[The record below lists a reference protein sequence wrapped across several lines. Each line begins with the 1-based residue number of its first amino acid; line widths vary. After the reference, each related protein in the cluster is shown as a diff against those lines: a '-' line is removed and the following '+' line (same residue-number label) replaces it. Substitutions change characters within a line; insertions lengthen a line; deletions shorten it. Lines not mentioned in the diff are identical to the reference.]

1 MDERGIPNGK
11 PRNSLVKQ
19 TYDTGDNPIET
30 VEVRYDTGKGILWL
44 DNYSLTDISQDVK
57 NGGDRSNNM
66 KVANNI
72 NSSIVMIYLEKNW
85 FRTHI
90 ITLILVTLLF
100 TGCKQRSEEAGIERV
115 SIAFQKWVGYGP
127 LYLAQEKGFFKEEG
141 IELVFIDEQLD
152 SARRDAF
159 KQGMLDCEAGTI
171 DLLISKRSQ
180 DTPIVA
186 VLEIDHSLGS
196 DGIVATEEI
205 TTIEDLIGKKVA
217 FARDDVGETFI
228 SYLFYKKGLSLEDIT
243 IVPKGP
249 DDAWLTFLN
258 GEVDAAVTWE
268 PWLSKAAEKA
278 GGHILISTKDE
289 PEIIIDTLNVREDI
303 VKNNP
308 ELVKGLMRGWF
319 KALRYYKENPVEAS
333 EIIAKH
339 YDITPEKYR
348 KQAEGLFWED
358 YAAQIRSGEGRGWI
372 KAFNIIVE
380 LKFMNG

>member
-1 MDERGIPNGK
+1 MHTKN
-11 PRNSLVKQ
+11 
-19 TYDTGDNPIET
+19 
-30 VEVRYDTGKGILWL
+30 ILKKITCVMVFAAGTAIGTHEEL
-44 DNYSLTDISQDVK
+44 QRSTDKRKFWV
-57 NGGDRSNNM
+57 
-66 KVANNI
+66 
-72 NSSIVMIYLEKNW
+72 
-85 FRTHI
+85 FC
-90 ITLILVTLLF
+90 LILVTLFF
-100 TGCKQRSEEAGIERV
+100 TGCKQRSEEAGIEKV

-127 LYLAQEKGFFKEEG
+127 LYLAKEKGFFKEEG

-171 DLLISKRSQ
+171 DLLVSKRAQ

-205 TTIEDLIGKKVA
+205 RTIEDLIGKKVA
-217 FARDDVGETFI
+217 FARDNVGETFI

-249 DDAWLTFLN
+249 DDADAWLTFLN

-268 PWLSKAAEKA
+268 PWLSKAAERP

-289 PEIIIDTLNVREDI
+289 PKIIIDTLNVREDI

-308 ELVKGLMRGWF
+308 ELVKGLMRGRF
-319 KALRYYKENPVEAS
+319 KALKYYKENPVEAS
-333 EIIAKH
+333 EIIARH

-348 KQAEGLFWED
+348 IQVEGLLWEI
-358 YAAQIRSGEGRGWI
+358 YATQIRSDEEREWI
-372 KAFNIIVE
+372 KAFNIISE
-380 LKFMNG
+380 LKFMNGRIPKKPDVERSMNRNLLKELYE